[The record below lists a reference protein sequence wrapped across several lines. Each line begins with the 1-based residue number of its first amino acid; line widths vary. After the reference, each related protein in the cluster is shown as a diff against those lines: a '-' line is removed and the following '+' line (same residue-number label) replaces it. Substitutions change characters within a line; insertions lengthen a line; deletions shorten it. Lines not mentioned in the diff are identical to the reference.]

1 MAKQFKN
8 QAGVS
13 SSNPTAT
20 ARWLMSKLMSRL
32 LSRATVE
39 KLRDKARSY

>member
-8 QAGVS
+8 HTGTS
-13 SSNPTAT
+13 SSNPAAP

-39 KLRDKARSY
+39 KRRDKARSY